1 MPSFYMNNQELL
13 LTRKETSKTM
23 GLAASQARLLT
34 ITARKSDC
42 EYKSML
48 LSHQKIALSRDMS
61 RLSAEY
67 DDAIAQTKLVYDY
80 YGNSEATPL
89 TYNLMMTPS
98 AMNNYTPLLVT
109 DNGGRVVLDS
119 RLAKAARD
127 AGIPQEGLDG
137 LPSSDLRNAF
147 IDSLYEGTADL
158 ANNAVFND
166 YMDTFDL
173 LMEYNYYKDN
183 PLETVA
189 GGNEDQAQLMALDEV
204 AFWFHGNWATAN
216 IRTLDEEGNYGFIP
230 VPVSEDNPNFGKIC
244 TLVPGYFCVESSI
257 ATEEQQE
264 AAKEF
269 LNWLITSEEGQQYV
283 VNCGNIPAYSNNEAE
298 IGESVS
304 RSAVE
309 YTSSGETFPMYVQYP
324 SDHATNI
331 GASMQQYL
339 AGEIDRTALAQQISD
354 YWTAQN

>member
-1 MPSFYMNNQELL
+1 
-13 LTRKETSKTM
+13 M

-109 DNGGRVVLDS
+109 DNSGRVVLDS

-147 IDSLYEGTADL
+147 IDSLASTGYISQNTAD
-158 ANNAVFND
+158 NIK
-166 YMDTFDL
+166 
-173 LMEYNYYKDN
+173 KDSLQ
-183 PLETVA
+183 P
-189 GGNEDQAQLMALDEV
+189 D
-204 AFWFHGNWATAN
+204 
-216 IRTLDEEGNYGFIP
+216 
-230 VPVSEDNPNFGKIC
+230 
-244 TLVPGYFCVESSI
+244 
-257 ATEEQQE
+257 
-264 AAKEF
+264 
-269 LNWLITSEEGQQYV
+269 
-283 VNCGNIPAYSNNEAE
+283 
-298 IGESVS
+298 S
-304 RSAVE
+304 RCWIYRS
-309 YTSSGETFPMYVQYP
+309 Y
-324 SDHATNI
+324 
-331 GASMQQYL
+331 
-339 AGEIDRTALAQQISD
+339 
-354 YWTAQN
+354 